1 MNPRH
6 SAMVLV
12 AAASTI
18 VASAAYLA
26 PQAAT
31 AAGARHHA
39 YPHHLTGT
47 AKGFQQVDNAPKG
60 DSMGDVIVDT
70 FALARSGHAL
80 GTAIQY
86 CVLAEPD
93 HGLAQCTGT
102 LPLPGGRITM
112 GGEVDGSRV
121 TRMPVLGG
129 TGRYQHASGVAVFT
143 PHGEA
148 ISVDLH
154 LSGVR

>member
-70 FALARSGHAL
+70 FALARSGHSFTLA
-80 GTAIQY
+80 AINLTVVGFFGVELARY
-86 CVLAEPD
+86 RPAAFLLLMATIVLFVDIVVNAGNYAETPS
-93 HGLAQCTGT
+93 LTGT
-102 LPLPGGRITM
+102 QTLKISGGA
-112 GGEVDGSRV
+112 V
-121 TRMPVLGG
+121 TV
-129 TGRYQHASGVAVFT
+129 TS
-143 PHGEA
+143 
-148 ISVDLH
+148 
-154 LSGVR
+154 